1 MYKIGIDV
9 GGTFTDFVVAEDGA
23 HPRIFKTHTTPA
35 DPSIGV
41 MNGLRE
47 AASACGLSLDQF
59 LSGTDLVI
67 HGSTVATNTL
77 VERKGATVGL
87 VTTDG
92 FRDLLEMREGLKE
105 DRYNLRMKMVEPL
118 AARYLRVGVPERV
131 RASGRVE
138 RPLDEDALV
147 ESLDYLV
154 AEGAEALAVC
164 YLFSYLNP
172 AHEQRTAEIIRDRYP
187 DLYASLSHQVIP
199 QIKEFDRLSTTVVN
213 SYVGPVFSRYLS
225 NLAQRFEAYPR
236 LSDVLIMQSNGGVA
250 PIADSARMAVRAIL
264 SGPAGGVSAAA
275 HIGQQ
280 LHEPRIIAF
289 DMGGTSTDIS
299 LIENGVPHIANE
311 KFEAGWKIAAPMID
325 IHTLGAGGGSIA
337 RVDDGGILHV
347 GPDSAGA
354 DPGPACYGR
363 GGDRPTVTD
372 ASLVLGYLD
381 PANFLGGRAGLDPA
395 AAQRALDAHVATP
408 LHLSGVESAFGVYK
422 VVCTTMAEG
431 IRLMSVSRG
440 VDPRAFTIMGFGG
453 ASGLHASEVARQ
465 LQIEKVYIPSSAP
478 VLSAYGMLNTD
489 IRYDYFRSHPVSLD
503 RIDFTELRAIL
514 AELASEGRDKLL
526 SQGVPASAIEIQ
538 YSADMRYLDQIY
550 EVTVPVPALDQSD
563 AEFFRQLTSNF
574 HSRYEELY
582 SYAQQDQEVRLIT
595 LRITAVGKL
604 PRISQLDR
612 TGDGSAEDG
621 SAAEPTGSR
630 RVYLGQW
637 HDAPTYAAGSLPP
650 GAEIDGPAVL
660 ESEFTTVLV
669 WPGDHATVDSMGGI
683 ALTVS
688 PDAAQPPPV
697 IPAQAGIQTP
707 VSSQAPA
714 SAPVSLEPGDTAGLS
729 GDRPAD
735 TSPIPSPVIPAQAGI
750 QTPVSAGANGQE
762 SGANDPITLAVV
774 EHRLESIA
782 QEMTEAMLRT
792 AMSQILNSS
801 RDFSTAILDGDCQL
815 VAQGEGIPVHISA
828 LPVAGA
834 AVRDYFGDDIHEGDL
849 FILND
854 PYFGGSHLPD
864 ITIIR
869 PIFHEGRLLFYGVN
883 RAHHSDVGG
892 GTHGGYNP
900 GANEI
905 FQEGIRI
912 PPLKLYDRGVPRD
925 DLFRM
930 LSANVRQPENFLG
943 DLNAQ
948 IGSVLLAE
956 ERVRDL
962 LAEYGPDRLV
972 SVVSEILAAT
982 ERQVRQFISGWPDGV
997 YHGESFVD
1005 DDGFDSKLV
1014 PIRARVTIDG
1024 DSLTIDLSDS
1034 SPQVEGF
1041 INSAYA
1047 NTRSLAH
1054 AAIMYL
1060 APMDVAR
1067 NEGSMRPVRIVAPRG
1082 LVVNANPPAAVCM
1095 STNHCAEE
1103 VVEAVFKALAP
1114 AIPAAVTAGFSR
1126 RLRYAITGHD
1136 PRTGRQFIWHFFLAR
1151 GGGGAS
1157 EGIDGWSNVGEVN
1170 VAGGIRSPSIEVT
1183 EERFPFFIQRH
1194 ELRPDSGGVGAWRGG
1209 LGAVCDL
1216 VYEGE
1221 GPALLNTAGD
1231 GIVVPPFGLFG
1242 ADDGLPHHYKIVSN
1256 GSERVLGSKEV
1267 GVLVKP
1273 GDHIICLSS
1282 GGGGYGNP
1290 TDRPHDAATW
1300 DLKNGYVTR

>member
-9 GGTFTDFVVAEDGA
+9 GGTFTDFVVAGEAGQ
-23 HPRIFKTHTTPA
+23 PRFFKTQTTPN
-35 DPSIGV
+35 DPSLGV
-41 MNGLRE
+41 LTGLRE
-47 AASACGLSLDQF
+47 AADAYGQSLEEF
-59 LSGTDLVI
+59 LGKTELVI

-105 DRYNLRMKMVEPL
+105 DRYNLRMTPVEPL
-118 AARYLRVGVPERV
+118 AARYLRVGVPERI
-131 RASGRVE
+131 RANGVVQL
-138 RPLDEDALV
+138 PLDTAAL
-147 ESLDYLV
+147 EAQLEYLV
-154 AEGAEALAVC
+154 QEGAEALAVC
-164 YLFSYLNP
+164 FLFSYLNP
-172 AHEQRTAEIIRDRYP
+172 EHERQAGEIIRRRFP
-187 DLYASLSHQVIP
+187 DLYVSLSHELIP
-199 QIKEFDRLSTTVVN
+199 QIKEFDRLSTTVIN
-213 SYVGPVFSRYLS
+213 SYVGPVFSRYLAR
-225 NLAQRFEAYPR
+225 LGERFAAYPQ
-236 LSDVLIMQSNGGVA
+236 LNDVLIMQSNGGVA
-250 PIADSARMAVRAIL
+250 PIEDSSRMAVRAIL

-275 HIGQQ
+275 YLGQ
-280 LHEPRIIAF
+280 LLEEPKIIAF

-337 RVDDGGILHV
+337 RVDAGGILHV

-354 DPGPACYGR
+354 DPGPACYAR
-363 GGDRPTVTD
+363 GGVDPTVTD
-372 ASLVLGYLD
+372 ASLALGYLD
-381 PANFLGGRAGLDPA
+381 ANNFLGGRASLDTEA
-395 AAQRALDAHVATP
+395 AMRAIAGNVGSP
-408 LHLSGVESAFGVYK
+408 LSLSNAEAAFGVYK
-422 VVCTTMAEG
+422 VVCTTIAEG
-431 IRLMSVSRG
+431 IRLMSVQRG
-440 VDPRAFTIMGFGG
+440 VDPRDFTMMGFGG
-453 ASGLHASEVARQ
+453 ASGLHAAEVARQ
-465 LQIEKVYIPSSAP
+465 LQVGKVYIPASAP

-489 IRYDYFRSHPVSLD
+489 IKYDYFRSYPVSLD
-503 RIDFTELRAIL
+503 RLDLNELRAIL
-514 AELASEGRDKLL
+514 DELGTQGQEKLL
-526 SQGVPASAIEIQ
+526 EQGVAPDAVEIQ

-550 EVTVPVPALDQSD
+550 EVTVVLPDPTLPD
-563 AEFFRQLTSNF
+563 AEFVGLLTANF
-574 HSRYEELY
+574 HQRYQELFSY
-582 SYAQQDQEVRLIT
+582 SQQDQEVRLVT
-595 LRITAVGKL
+595 LRVAAIGKL
-604 PRISQLDR
+604 PRIAQVDQPGDR
-612 TGDGSAEDG
+612 N
-621 SAAEPTGSR
+621 AAAPVGSR
-630 RVYLGQW
+630 RVYMGEWL
-637 HDAPTYAAGSLPP
+637 DAPTYTADQLPA
-650 GAEIDGPAVL
+650 GAEIPGPAIL
-660 ESEFTTVLV
+660 ESEFTTIIVS
-669 WPGDHATVDSMGGI
+669 PGDRATVDTMGGVE
-683 ALTVS
+683 LTVNL
-688 PDAAQPPPV
+688 
-697 IPAQAGIQTP
+697 G
-707 VSSQAPA
+707 
-714 SAPVSLEPGDTAGLS
+714 
-729 GDRPAD
+729 AD
-735 TSPIPSPVIPAQAGI
+735 G
-750 QTPVSAGANGQE
+750 
-762 SGANDPITLAVV
+762 SGADGAADSADADPITLAVV

-834 AVRDYFGDDIHEGDL
+834 AVRDYFGDDIHDGDL

-869 PIFHEGRLLFYGVN
+869 PVFHQGRLLFYGVN

-905 FQEGIRI
+905 FQEGLRI
-912 PPLKLYDRGVPRD
+912 PPLRIYDRGAPRN
-925 DLFRM
+925 DLLQM
-930 LSANVRQPENFLG
+930 MSANVRQPENFLG

-948 IGSVLLAE
+948 IGSVMLAARRIE
-956 ERVRDL
+956 DL
-962 LAEYGPDRLV
+962 LGEYGADRLMA
-972 SVVSEILAAT
+972 VVAEILNAT
-982 ERQVRQFISGWPDGV
+982 ERQVRQFVSGWPDGV

-1014 PIRARVTIDG
+1014 PIRATVTIAG
-1024 DSLTIDLSDS
+1024 DSMTIDLSES

-1067 NEGSMRPVRIVAPRG
+1067 NEGSMRPVQIVAPRG
-1082 LVVNANPPAAVCM
+1082 LVVNANPPAPVCM

-1114 AIPAAVTAGFSR
+1114 AIPTAVSAGFSR
-1126 RLRYAITGHD
+1126 RLRYAITGKD

-1157 EGIDGWSNVGEVN
+1157 EGFDGWSNVGEIN

-1183 EERFPFFIQRH
+1183 EERFPLFVQRH
-1194 ELRPDSGGVGAWRGG
+1194 ELRPDSGGVGQWRGG

-1216 VYEGE
+1216 IYEGE

-1242 ADDGLPHHYKIVSN
+1242 AADGLPHHYKIMSN
-1256 GSERVLGSKEV
+1256 GTDRVLGSKEV
-1267 GVLVKP
+1267 GVVVNP

-1282 GGGGYGNP
+1282 GGGGYGQP
-1290 TDRPHDAATW
+1290 EARDGDAAGW
-1300 DLKNGYVTR
+1300 DLKNGYVTE

>member
-9 GGTFTDFVVAEDGA
+9 GGTFTDFVVAGEGGQ
-23 HPRIFKTHTTPA
+23 PRFFKTQTTPD

-41 MNGLRE
+41 MAGLQE
-47 AASACGLSLDQF
+47 AAAAYGLSLDQ
-59 LSGTDLVI
+59 LLGDTDLVI

-77 VERKGATVGL
+77 VERKGAKVGL
-87 VTTDG
+87 ITTDG

-105 DRYNLRMKMVEPL
+105 DRYNLRMQPVEPL
-118 AARYLRVGVPERV
+118 AARYLRVGIPERI
-131 RASGRVE
+131 RANGRVE
-138 RPLDEDALV
+138 RPLDEAALA
-147 ESLDYLV
+147 ESLDHLV
-154 AEGAEALAVC
+154 SEGAEALAVC
-164 YLFSYLNP
+164 FLFSYLNP
-172 AHEQRTAEIIRDRYP
+172 SHEQEAWETIRHCFP
-187 DLYASLSHQVIP
+187 DIYTSLSHEVIP
-199 QIKEFDRLSTTVVN
+199 QIKEFDRLSTTVIN

-225 NLAQRFEAYPR
+225 HLGQRFEAYPQ
-236 LSDVLIMQSNGGVA
+236 LKDVLIMQSNGGVA
-250 PIADSARMAVRAIL
+250 PIYESARMAVRAIL

-275 HIGQQ
+275 YIGQ
-280 LHEPRIIAF
+280 LLGEPKVIAF

-299 LIENGVPHIANE
+299 LIENGVPHITNE

-325 IHTLGAGGGSIA
+325 IHTMGAGGGSIA
-337 RVDDGGILHV
+337 RVDEGGILHV

-354 DPGPACYGR
+354 EPGPACYGR
-363 GGDRPTVTD
+363 GGVRPTVTD

-381 PANFLGGRAGLDPA
+381 ASNFLGGRASLDPA
-395 AAQRALDAHVATP
+395 AAEQSLAEYVAAP
-408 LHLSGVESAFGVYK
+408 LNLSKVESAYGVFK
-422 VVCTTMAEG
+422 VVCTTIAEG
-431 IRLMSVSRG
+431 IRLMSVQRG
-440 VDPRAFTIMGFGG
+440 VDPREFAMMGFGG

-465 LQIEKVYIPSSAP
+465 LQVGKVYIPASAP

-489 IRYDYFRSHPVSLD
+489 IKYDFFRSYPMSLD
-503 RIDFTELRAIL
+503 RVELNELRAIL
-514 AELASEGRDKLL
+514 DELGYQGRDKLAD
-526 SQGVPASAIEIQ
+526 QGVSDEAVEIQ

-550 EVTVPVPALDQSD
+550 EVTVPLPDPALPDS
-563 AEFFRQLTSNF
+563 EFIARLTSNF
-574 HSRYEELY
+574 HRRYEELY
-582 SYAQQDQEVRLIT
+582 SYNQQSQEVRLVT
-595 LRITAVGKL
+595 LRVTVAGKL
-604 PRISQLDR
+604 PRMAHPS
-612 TGDGSAEDG
+612 TGSGQDGDK
-621 SAAEPTGSR
+621 SAASPVGSR
-630 RVYLGQW
+630 RVYLGEW
-637 HDAPTYAAGSLPP
+637 MEASTYAADSLPA
-650 GAEIDGPAVL
+650 GAEIAGPAIL
-660 ESEFTTVLV
+660 ESDFTTILV
-669 WPGDHATVDSMGGI
+669 WPGDHATVDAMGGVQLRVNLED
-683 ALTVS
+683 APTLTL
-688 PDAAQPPPV
+688 PRREREL
-697 IPAQAGIQTP
+697 
-707 VSSQAPA
+707 
-714 SAPVSLEPGDTAGLS
+714 LED
-729 GDRPAD
+729 
-735 TSPIPSPVIPAQAGI
+735 
-750 QTPVSAGANGQE
+750 
-762 SGANDPITLAVV
+762 DPITLAVV

-834 AVRDYFGDDIHEGDL
+834 AVRDYFGQDIHDGDL

-869 PIFHEGRLLFYGVN
+869 PVFHQGRLLFYGVN

-905 FQEGIRI
+905 FQEGLRI
-912 PPLKLYDRGVPRD
+912 PPLKLYDKGVPRN
-925 DLFRM
+925 DLLQM
-930 LSANVRQPENFLG
+930 LSANVRQSENFLG

-948 IGSVLLAE
+948 IGSVMLAA
-956 ERVRDL
+956 RRIQDL
-962 LAEYGPDRLV
+962 LAEYGPDRLMA
-972 SVVSEILAAT
+972 VVAEILAAT

-997 YHGESFVD
+997 YYGESLVD

-1014 PIRARVTIDG
+1014 PIRAKVTIAD
-1024 DSLTIDLSDS
+1024 DSMTIDLSES

-1067 NEGSMRPVRIVAPRG
+1067 NEGSMRPVQIVAPRG
-1082 LVVNANPPAAVCM
+1082 LVVNANPPAPVCM

-1114 AIPAAVTAGFSR
+1114 AIPGAVSAGFSR
-1126 RLRYAITGHD
+1126 RLRYAITGQD
-1136 PRTGRQFIWHFFLAR
+1136 PRTGRRFIWHFFLAR

-1157 EGIDGWSNVGEVN
+1157 QGVDGWSNVGEVN

-1183 EERFPFFIQRH
+1183 EERFPFFIERH

-1231 GIVVPPFGLFG
+1231 GVVVPPFGLFG
-1242 ADDGLPHHYKIVSN
+1242 ATDGLPHHYKIVSY

-1267 GVLVKP
+1267 GVVVNP

-1282 GGGGYGNP
+1282 GGGGYGQP
-1290 TDRPHDAATW
+1290 EDRDKDASKR
-1300 DLKNGYVTR
+1300 DLKNGYVTK

>member
-9 GGTFTDFVVAEDGA
+9 GGTFTDFVVAGETGQ
-23 HPRIFKTHTTPA
+23 PRFFKTASTPD

-41 MNGLRE
+41 MAGLQD
-47 AASACGLSLDQF
+47 AADAYGLSLDKF
-59 LSGTDLVI
+59 LGDTDLVI

-77 VERKGATVGL
+77 VERKGAQVGL
-87 VTTDG
+87 ITTDG

-105 DRYNLRMKMVEPL
+105 DRYNLRMTMVEPL
-118 AARYLRVGVPERV
+118 AARYLRVGVPERI
-131 RASGRVE
+131 RASGKVE
-138 RPLDEDALV
+138 RPLEEAALI

-154 AEGAEALAVC
+154 SEGAEALAVC
-164 YLFSYLNP
+164 FLFSYLNP
-172 AHEQRTAEIIRDRYP
+172 SHERRASEIIRQRYP
-187 DLYASLSHQVIP
+187 DLYASLSHEVIP
-199 QIKEFDRLSTTVVN
+199 QIKEFDRLSTTVIN
-213 SYVGPVFSRYLS
+213 SYVGPVFSRYLA

-236 LSDVLIMQSNGGVA
+236 LNDVLIMQSNGGVA
-250 PIADSARMAVRAIL
+250 PIADSSRMAVRAIL

-275 HIGQQ
+275 YIGQM
-280 LHEPRIIAF
+280 LGESKLIAF

-299 LIENGVPHIANE
+299 LIENGVPHVSNE

-337 RVDDGGILHV
+337 RVDEGGILHV
-347 GPDSAGA
+347 GPESAGA
-354 DPGPACYGR
+354 EPGPACYGR
-363 GGDRPTVTD
+363 GGVNPTVTD
-372 ASLVLGYLD
+372 ASLALGYLD
-381 PANFLGGRAGLDPA
+381 ASNFLGGRASLDTA
-395 AAQRALDAHVATP
+395 AAEQSLADHVATP
-408 LHLSGVESAFGVYK
+408 LNLSNVESAFGVFK
-422 VVCTTMAEG
+422 VVCTSIAEG
-431 IRLMSVSRG
+431 IRLMSVQRG
-440 VDPRAFTIMGFGG
+440 VDPREFTIMGFGG

-465 LQIEKVYIPSSAP
+465 LEVSRVYIPASAP

-489 IRYDYFRSHPVSLD
+489 IKYDFFRSYPVSLD
-503 RIDFTELRAIL
+503 RADLNELRSIL
-514 AELASEGRDKLL
+514 DALAGQGRDKLL
-526 SQGVPASAIEIQ
+526 DQGLPAEAVEIQ

-550 EVTVPVPALDQSD
+550 EVTVLLPDPTLPDS
-563 AEFFRQLTSNF
+563 EFIARLTDNF
-574 HSRYEELY
+574 HSRYQELY
-582 SYAQQDQEVRLIT
+582 SYNQQDQEVRLVT
-595 LRITAVGKL
+595 LRVAAVGKL
-604 PRISQLDR
+604 PRISQLEQTPADV
-612 TGDGSAEDG
+612 TAY
-621 SAAEPTGSR
+621 PNGSR
-630 RVYLGQW
+630 RVYLGEW
-637 HDAPTYAAGSLPP
+637 RDAPTYAADTMPA
-650 GAEIDGPAVL
+650 GAEINGPAIL
-660 ESEFTTVLV
+660 ESEFTTILV
-669 WPGDHATVDSMGGI
+669 WPGDRATVDAMGGI
-683 ALTVS
+683 EVLVNLE
-688 PDAAQPPPV
+688 AA
-697 IPAQAGIQTP
+697 
-707 VSSQAPA
+707 
-714 SAPVSLEPGDTAGLS
+714 
-729 GDRPAD
+729 AD
-735 TSPIPSPVIPAQAGI
+735 TPDTSSE
-750 QTPVSAGANGQE
+750 SAGADTQ
-762 SGANDPITLAVV
+762 NDPITLAVV

-801 RDFSTAILDGDCQL
+801 RDFSTAILDNECQL

-834 AVRDYFGDDIHEGDL
+834 AVRDYFGDDIHDGDL
-849 FILND
+849 FVLND

-869 PIFHEGRLLFYGVN
+869 PVFHDGRLLFYGVN
-883 RAHHSDVGG
+883 RSHHSDVGG

-900 GANEI
+900 KANEI
-905 FQEGIRI
+905 FQEGLRI
-912 PPLKLYDRGVPRD
+912 PPVKLYDKGVARY
-925 DLFRM
+925 DLLHM
-930 LSANVRQPENFLG
+930 MSANVRQSENFLG

-948 IGSVLLAE
+948 IGSVMLAA
-956 ERVRDL
+956 RRIGDL
-962 LAEYGPDRLV
+962 LAEYGPDRLMA
-972 SVVSEILAAT
+972 VVAEILSAT
-982 ERQVRQFISGWPDGV
+982 ERQVRRFISGWPDGV
-997 YHGESFVD
+997 YCGESFVD
-1005 DDGFDSKLV
+1005 DDGFESKLV
-1014 PIRARVTIDG
+1014 PIRAKVTIAG
-1024 DSLTIDLSDS
+1024 DSMTIDLSDS

-1067 NEGSMRPVRIVAPRG
+1067 NEGSMRPVQIIAPRG
-1082 LVVNANPPAAVCM
+1082 LVVNANPPAPVCM

-1114 AIPAAVTAGFSR
+1114 AIPAAVSAGFSR

-1157 EGIDGWSNVGEVN
+1157 EGFDGWSNVGEIN

-1194 ELRPDSGGVGAWRGG
+1194 ELRPDSGGVGEWRGG

-1242 ADDGLPHHYKIVSN
+1242 ATDGLPHHYKIVNN
-1256 GSERVLGSKEV
+1256 GTERILGSKEV
-1267 GVLVKP
+1267 GVVVNP

-1282 GGGGYGNP
+1282 GGGGYGSAA
-1290 TDRPHDAATW
+1290 DRDDEATAW
-1300 DLKNGYVTR
+1300 DLRNGYVTR

>member
-9 GGTFTDFVVAEDGA
+9 GGTFTDFVVAGEGKQ
-23 HPRIFKTHTTPA
+23 PRFFKTQSTTE

-41 MNGLRE
+41 MTGLQE
-47 AASACGLSLDQF
+47 AAAAYGLSLDQ
-59 LSGTDLVI
+59 LLGDTDLVI

-77 VERKGATVGL
+77 VERKGARVGL
-87 VTTDG
+87 ITTDG

-105 DRYNLRMKMVEPL
+105 DRYNLRMTPVEPL

-131 RASGRVE
+131 RANGLVE
-138 RPLDEDALV
+138 LPLDQDALV
-147 ESLDYLV
+147 RNLEFLV
-154 AEGAEALAVC
+154 QEGADALAVC
-164 YLFSYLNP
+164 FLFSYLNP
-172 AHEQRTAEIIRDRYP
+172 SHEQQAWETIHRRYP
-187 DLYASLSHQVIP
+187 DLYTSLSHEVIP
-199 QIKEFDRLSTTVVN
+199 QIKEFDRLSTTVIN
-213 SYVGPVFSRYLS
+213 SYVGPVFSRYLLHLK
-225 NLAQRFEAYPR
+225 NRFELYPQ
-236 LSDVLIMQSNGGVA
+236 LQDVLIMQSNGGVA
-250 PIADSARMAVRAIL
+250 PIDDSSRMAVRAIL

-275 HIGQQ
+275 HIGQ
-280 LHEPRIIAF
+280 LLEESKVIAF

-299 LIENGVPHIANE
+299 LIENGTPHITNE

-354 DPGPACYGR
+354 EPGPACYGR
-363 GGDRPTVTD
+363 GGVNPTVTD

-381 PANFLGGRAGLDPA
+381 AANFLGGRASLDSRA
-395 AAQRALDAHVATP
+395 AERSLAEHVATP
-408 LHLSGVESAFGVYK
+408 LNLTNVEAAYGVFK
-422 VVCTTMAEG
+422 VVCTTIAQG
-431 IRLMSVSRG
+431 VRLMSVQRG
-440 VDPRAFTIMGFGG
+440 VDPRAFTLLGFGG
-453 ASGLHASEVARQ
+453 ASGLHAAEVARQ
-465 LQIEKVYIPSSAP
+465 LQVTKVYIPASAP

-489 IRYDYFRSHPVSLD
+489 IKYDFSRSYPVSLD
-503 RIDFTELRAIL
+503 RLNPGELRSIL
-514 AELASEGRDKLL
+514 DELETQGRDKLRG
-526 SQGVPASAIEIQ
+526 QGVAPEAVEFY
-538 YSADMRYLDQIY
+538 YSADMRYLDQVY
-550 EVTVPVPALDQSD
+550 EVSVPLPDPTLPDSVFLS
-563 AEFFRQLTSNF
+563 RWTSNF
-574 HSRYEELY
+574 HQRYQELY
-582 SYAQQDQEVRLIT
+582 SYSQQDQEVRLVT
-595 LRITAVGKL
+595 LRVTAVGKL
-604 PRISQLDR
+604 PRMAQLDR
-612 TGDGSAEDG
+612 TEAESTASA
-621 SAAEPTGSR
+621 SGSR
-630 RVYLGQW
+630 WIFLGEW
-637 HDAPTYAAGSLPP
+637 LRAPTYATDSLPT
-650 GAEIDGPAVL
+650 GTEIAGPAIL
-660 ESEFTTVLV
+660 ESDFTTILV
-669 WPGDHATVDSMGGI
+669 CPGDYATVDAMGGI
-683 ALTVS
+683 ELRVNQETPAGVPNAT
-688 PDAAQPPPV
+688 PDSVGMEGP
-697 IPAQAGIQTP
+697 
-707 VSSQAPA
+707 
-714 SAPVSLEPGDTAGLS
+714 DGL
-729 GDRPAD
+729 G
-735 TSPIPSPVIPAQAGI
+735 
-750 QTPVSAGANGQE
+750 E
-762 SGANDPITLAVV
+762 YDPITMAVV

-834 AVRDYFGDDIHEGDL
+834 AVRDYFGEDVSEGDL

-869 PIFHEGRLLFYGVN
+869 PIFHQGRLLFYGVN

-905 FQEGIRI
+905 FQEGLRI
-912 PPLKLYDRGVPRD
+912 PPLKLYDQGVPRH
-925 DLFRM
+925 DLLQM
-930 LSANVRQPENFLG
+930 LSANVRQSENFLG

-948 IGSVLLAE
+948 IGSVMLAAQRIEALLA
-956 ERVRDL
+956 D
-962 LAEYGPDRLV
+962 YGADRLMA
-972 SVVSEILAAT
+972 VVAGILDAT
-982 ERQVRQFISGWPDGV
+982 ESQVRQFISEWPDGV
-997 YHGESFVD
+997 YYGESLVD

-1014 PIRARVTIDG
+1014 PIRAKVTIAD
-1024 DSLTIDLSDS
+1024 DSMTIDLSES

-1067 NEGSMRPVRIVAPRG
+1067 NEGSMRPVQIIAPRG
-1082 LVVNANPPAAVCM
+1082 LVVNANPPAPVCM

-1114 AIPAAVTAGFSR
+1114 AIPSSVSAGFSR
-1126 RLRYAITGHD
+1126 RLRYAITGID
-1136 PRTGRQFIWHFFLAR
+1136 PRSGRRFIWHFFLAR

-1157 EGIDGWSNVGEVN
+1157 DGYDGWSNVGEVN

-1183 EERFPFFIQRH
+1183 EERFPFFIKRH
-1194 ELRPDSGGVGAWRGG
+1194 EFRPDSGGVGAWRGG

-1216 VYEGE
+1216 IYEGE

-1231 GIVVPPFGLFG
+1231 GVVVPPFGLFG
-1242 ADDGLPHHYKIVSN
+1242 ATDGLPHHYTIVSN
-1256 GSERVLGSKEV
+1256 GAERVLGSKEV
-1267 GVLVKP
+1267 GVVVNP

-1282 GGGGYGNP
+1282 GGGGYGRLE
-1290 TDRPHDAATW
+1290 DRDKEALTW
-1300 DLKNGYVTR
+1300 DLKNGYVTE

>member
-9 GGTFTDFVVAEDGA
+9 GGTFTDFVVAAEAGQ
-23 HPRIFKTHTTPA
+23 PRFFKTQTTPD
-35 DPSIGV
+35 DPSRGV
-41 MNGLRE
+41 MAGLQE
-47 AASACGLSLDQF
+47 AASAYGLSLDEF
-59 LSGTDLVI
+59 LIETDLVI

-105 DRYNLRMKMVEPL
+105 DRYNLRMTPVEPL
-118 AARYLRVGVPERV
+118 AARYLRVEVPERV
-131 RASGRVE
+131 RANGAVHQ
-138 RPLDEDALV
+138 PLDTAAL
-147 ESLDYLV
+147 EEQLDYLQR
-154 AEGAEALAVC
+154 EGAESLAVC
-164 YLFSYLNP
+164 FLFSYLNP
-172 AHEQRTAEIIRDRYP
+172 DHEQQAGEIIRGRFPGVYT
-187 DLYASLSHQVIP
+187 SLSHEVIP
-199 QIKEFDRLSTTVVN
+199 QIKEFDRLSTTVIN

-225 NLAQRFEAYPR
+225 HLGERFEAYPQ
-236 LSDVLIMQSNGGVA
+236 LNDVLIMQSNGGVA
-250 PIADSARMAVRAIL
+250 PIDDSSRMAVRAIL

-275 HIGQQ
+275 YLGQ
-280 LHEPRIIAF
+280 LLDEPRIIAF

-299 LIENGVPHIANE
+299 LIENGIPHIANE

-354 DPGPACYGR
+354 DPGPACYGKG
-363 GGDRPTVTD
+363 GGDPTVTD
-372 ASLVLGYLD
+372 ASLALGYLD
-381 PANFLGGRAGLDPA
+381 AGNFLGGRANLDSA
-395 AAQRALDAHVATP
+395 AAARSLAENVGSPLGLADAEA
-408 LHLSGVESAFGVYK
+408 AFGVYK

-431 IRLMSVSRG
+431 IRLMSVQRG
-440 VDPRAFTIMGFGG
+440 VDPRDFTMMGFGG

-465 LQIEKVYIPSSAP
+465 LQVSKVYIPASAP

-489 IRYDYFRSHPVSLD
+489 IKYDFFRSYPVSLD
-503 RIDFTELRAIL
+503 RLNLDELRAIL
-514 AELASEGRDKLL
+514 SELETQGRAKLL
-526 SQGVPASAIEIQ
+526 AQGVAADAVEMQ

-550 EVTVPVPALDQSD
+550 EVTVPLPDPNLPD
-563 AEFFRQLTSNF
+563 ADFVAELTSNF
-574 HSRYEELY
+574 HRRYEELY
-582 SYAQQDQEVRLIT
+582 SYSQQSQEVRLVT
-595 LRITAVGKL
+595 LRSAAVGKL
-604 PRISQLDR
+604 PRIAQIV
-612 TGDGSAEDG
+612 GAKAGGQAKPVG
-621 SAAEPTGSR
+621 NR
-630 RVYLGQW
+630 RIYLHGW
-637 HDAPTYAAGSLPP
+637 REAPTYAADGLPA
-650 GAEIDGPAVL
+650 GAEIAGPAII
-660 ESEFTTVLV
+660 ESEFTTILV
-669 WPGDHATVDSMGGI
+669 WPGDHATVDAMGGVDLAI
-683 ALTVS
+683 DLST
-688 PDAAQPPPV
+688 AAV
-697 IPAQAGIQTP
+697 NADGN
-707 VSSQAPA
+707 
-714 SAPVSLEPGDTAGLS
+714 
-729 GDRPAD
+729 AD
-735 TSPIPSPVIPAQAGI
+735 TTEA
-750 QTPVSAGANGQE
+750 
-762 SGANDPITLAVV
+762 DPITLAVV

-834 AVRDYFGDDIHEGDL
+834 AVRDYFGDDIHDGDL

-869 PIFHEGRLLFYGVN
+869 PVFHEGRLLFYGVN

-905 FQEGIRI
+905 FQEGLRI
-912 PPLKLYDRGVPRD
+912 PPLRLYDKGIPRN
-925 DLFRM
+925 DLLQM
-930 LSANVRQPENFLG
+930 MSANVRQSENFLG

-948 IGSVLLAE
+948 IGSVMLAAQRIQSLLA
-956 ERVRDL
+956 D
-962 LAEYGPDRLV
+962 YGSDRLMA
-972 SVVSEILAAT
+972 VVAEILNAT
-982 ERQVRQFISGWPDGV
+982 ERQVRQFIAGWPDGV
-997 YHGESFVD
+997 YHGESLVD

-1014 PIRARVTIDG
+1014 PIRAKVTIAG
-1024 DSLTIDLSDS
+1024 DAMTIDLSES

-1067 NEGSMRPVRIVAPRG
+1067 NEGSMRPVQIIAPRG
-1082 LVVNANPPAAVCM
+1082 LVVNANPPAPVCM

-1103 VVEAVFKALAP
+1103 VVEAVFKALAA
-1114 AIPAAVTAGFSR
+1114 AIPGAVSAGFSR
-1126 RLRYAITGHD
+1126 RLRYAITGKD

-1157 EGIDGWSNVGEVN
+1157 EGFDGWSNVGEVN

-1183 EERFPFFIQRH
+1183 EERFPLFVERH
-1194 ELRPDSGGVGAWRGG
+1194 ELRPDSGGAGQWRGG

-1216 VYEGE
+1216 IYEGE

-1231 GIVVPPFGLFG
+1231 GVVVPPFGLFG
-1242 ADDGLPHHYKIVSN
+1242 AAAGRPHHYKIASN
-1256 GSERVLGSKEV
+1256 GTERVLGSKEV
-1267 GVLVKP
+1267 GVVVNP
-1273 GDHIICLSS
+1273 GDHIVCRSS
-1282 GGGGYGNP
+1282 GGGGYGAQEER
-1290 TDRPHDAATW
+1290 DGDAAAW
-1300 DLKNGYVTR
+1300 DLKNGYVTG

>member
-9 GGTFTDFVVAEDGA
+9 GGTFTDFVVADEWGR
-23 HPRIFKTHTTPA
+23 PRFFKTQTTPD
-35 DPSIGV
+35 DPSNGV
-41 MNGLRE
+41 MTGLQE
-47 AASACGLSLDQF
+47 AAAAHGLSLDQ
-59 LSGTDLVI
+59 LLGDTDLVI

-77 VERKGATVGL
+77 VERKGARVGL
-87 VTTDG
+87 ITTDG

-105 DRYNLRMKMVEPL
+105 DRYNLRMTPAEPL
-118 AARYLRVGVPERV
+118 SARYLRVGVPERV
-131 RASGRVE
+131 RANGVVE
-138 RPLDEDALV
+138 RPLDEAALV
-147 ESLDYLV
+147 ENLEYLV
-154 AEGAEALAVC
+154 QEGAEALAVC
-164 YLFSYLNP
+164 FLFSYLNP
-172 AHEQRTAEIIRDRYP
+172 THEQQAAEIIRRRFP
-187 DLYASLSHQVIP
+187 DTYTSLSHEVIP
-199 QIKEFDRLSTTVVN
+199 QIKEFDRLSTTVIN

-225 NLAQRFEAYPR
+225 RLNERFEAYSQ

-250 PIADSARMAVRAIL
+250 PIEDSSRMAVRAIL

-275 HIGQQ
+275 YIGQ
-280 LHEPRIIAF
+280 LLEEPKVIAF

-299 LIENGVPHIANE
+299 LIENGVPHITNE

-325 IHTLGAGGGSIA
+325 IHTMGAGGGSIA
-337 RVDDGGILHV
+337 RVDEGGILHV

-354 DPGPACYGR
+354 EPGPACYGK
-363 GGDRPTVTD
+363 GGVDPTVTD

-381 PANFLGGRAGLDPA
+381 ASNFLGGKASLDPA
-395 AAQRALDAHVATP
+395 AAEQSLAENVATP
-408 LHLSGVESAFGVYK
+408 LNLSNVESAYGVYK
-422 VVCTTMAEG
+422 VVCTTIAEG
-431 IRLMSVSRG
+431 IRLMSVQRG
-440 VDPRAFTIMGFGG
+440 VDPREFTIMGFGG
-453 ASGLHASEVARQ
+453 ASGLHAAEVARQ
-465 LQIEKVYIPSSAP
+465 LQVAKVYIPASAP

-489 IRYDYFRSHPVSLD
+489 IKYDFFRSYPVSLD
-503 RIDFTELRAIL
+503 RLDLNELRSIPD
-514 AELASEGRDKLL
+514 ELAAQGRDKL
-526 SQGVPASAIEIQ
+526 SAQGVADEAVEIL

-550 EVTVPVPALDQSD
+550 EVTVPLPDPTLPDSEFI
-563 AEFFRQLTSNF
+563 AELTANF
-574 HSRYEELY
+574 HRRYEELY
-582 SYAQQDQEVRLIT
+582 SYNQQDQEVRLVT
-595 LRITAVGKL
+595 LRVAAVGKL
-604 PRISQLDR
+604 PRIAQLDR
-612 TGDGSAEDG
+612 TGDGN
-621 SAAEPTGSR
+621 AASPVGSR
-630 RVYLGQW
+630 RVYLGEW
-637 HDAPTYAAGSLPP
+637 REAPTYTADSLPA
-650 GAEIDGPAVL
+650 GAEIVGPAIL
-660 ESEFTTVLV
+660 ESDFTTILV
-669 WPGDHATVDSMGGI
+669 WPGDYATVDSMGGI
-683 ALTVS
+683 ELRVNLETI
-688 PDAAQPPPV
+688 PAAQ
-697 IPAQAGIQTP
+697 
-707 VSSQAPA
+707 
-714 SAPVSLEPGDTAGLS
+714 D
-729 GDRPAD
+729 
-735 TSPIPSPVIPAQAGI
+735 
-750 QTPVSAGANGQE
+750 AGADSADVGVQD
-762 SGANDPITLAVV
+762 SPAHDDPITLAVV

-834 AVRDYFGDDIHEGDL
+834 AVRDYFGEDMSEGDL

-869 PIFHEGRLLFYGVN
+869 PIFYEGRLLFYGVN

-905 FQEGIRI
+905 YQEGIRI
-912 PPLKLYDRGVPRD
+912 PPLKLYDKGVPRT
-925 DLFRM
+925 DLLQM
-930 LSANVRQPENFLG
+930 LSANVRQSENFLG

-948 IGSVLLAE
+948 IGSVMLAAQRIESLLA
-956 ERVRDL
+956 D
-962 LAEYGPDRLV
+962 YGPDWLMA
-972 SVVSEILAAT
+972 VVAEILSAT

-997 YHGESFVD
+997 YYGESFVD
-1005 DDGFDSKLV
+1005 DDGFASKLV
-1014 PIRARVTIDG
+1014 PIRAKVTIAG
-1024 DSLTIDLSDS
+1024 DSMTIDLSES

-1067 NEGSMRPVRIVAPRG
+1067 NEGSMRPVQIIAPRG
-1082 LVVNANPPAAVCM
+1082 LVVNANPPAPVCM

-1114 AIPAAVTAGFSR
+1114 AIPSAVSAGFSR
-1126 RLRYAITGHD
+1126 RLRYAITGSD
-1136 PRTGRQFIWHFFLAR
+1136 PRTGRRFIWHFFLAR

-1157 EGIDGWSNVGEVN
+1157 DGFDGWSNIGEIN

-1183 EERFPFFIQRH
+1183 EERFPFFIERH
-1194 ELRPDSGGVGAWRGG
+1194 ELRPDSGGAGAWRGG

-1231 GIVVPPFGLFG
+1231 GVVVPPFGLFG

-1256 GSERVLGSKEV
+1256 GTERVLGSKEV
-1267 GVLVKP
+1267 GVVVNP
-1273 GDHIICLSS
+1273 GDHIVCLSS
-1282 GGGGYGNP
+1282 GGGGFGQPENR
-1290 TDRPHDAATW
+1290 DEDAMKW
-1300 DLKNGYVTR
+1300 DLKNGYVTG

>member
-9 GGTFTDFVVAEDGA
+9 GGTFTDFVVAEVGGQ
-23 HPRIFKTHTTPA
+23 PGRERRTRFFKTESTPN

-41 MNGLRE
+41 MNGLQE
-47 AASACGLSLDQF
+47 AASAYGLSLDR
-59 LSGTDLVI
+59 LLGDTDLVI

-87 VTTDG
+87 ITTDG

-105 DRYNLRMKMVEPL
+105 DRYNLRMTPVEPL
-118 AARYLRVGVPERV
+118 ASRYLRVGVPERV

-138 RPLDEDALV
+138 RPLDEAALV
-147 ESLDYLV
+147 ESLEYLV
-154 AEGAEALAVC
+154 REGAEALAVC
-164 YLFSYLNP
+164 FLFSYLNP
-172 AHEQRTAEIIRDRYP
+172 SHEQRAAEIIRSRFP
-187 DLYASLSHQVIP
+187 DLYSSLSHEIIP
-199 QIKEFDRLSTTVVN
+199 QIKEFDRLSTTVIN

-225 NLAQRFEAYPR
+225 QLAERFEAYPQ
-236 LSDVLIMQSNGGVA
+236 LKDVLIMQSNGGVA
-250 PIADSARMAVRAIL
+250 PIEDSKNMAVRAIL

-275 HIGQQ
+275 YIGQLLEDPQ
-280 LHEPRIIAF
+280 SGGPARGLSKIIAF

-347 GPDSAGA
+347 GPNSAGA
-354 DPGPACYGR
+354 DPGPACYGK
-363 GGDRPTVTD
+363 GGIRPTVTD

-381 PANFLGGRAGLDPA
+381 AGNFLGGRANLDPA
-395 AAQRALDAHVATP
+395 AAEKSLADDVATP
-408 LHLSGVESAFGVYK
+408 LDLSSAESAYGVYK
-422 VVCTTMAEG
+422 VVCTTIAEG
-431 IRLMSVSRG
+431 IRVMSVQRG
-440 VDPRAFTIMGFGG
+440 VDPREFTIMGFGG

-465 LQIEKVYIPSSAP
+465 LQVERVYIPASAP

-489 IRYDYFRSHPVSLD
+489 IKYDFFRSYPVSLD
-503 RIDFTELRAIL
+503 RMDLGELRSIL
-514 AELASEGRDKLL
+514 DELG
-526 SQGVPASAIEIQ
+526 SQGREKLTGQDVSEEAVEIQ

-550 EVTVPVPALDQSD
+550 EVTVPVPDPGQSD
-563 AEFFRQLTSNF
+563 SEFLAQLTSNF
-574 HSRYEELY
+574 HRRYQELY
-582 SYAQQDQEVRLIT
+582 SYNQQDQEVRLIT
-595 LRITAVGKL
+595 LRVAAVGKL
-604 PRISQLDR
+604 PRIAQLDR
-612 TGDGSAEDG
+612 TGEGN
-621 SAAEPTGSR
+621 AASPTGSR
-630 RVYLGQW
+630 RVYMGEW
-637 HDAPTYAAGSLPP
+637 HDASTYAADSLPA

-669 WPGDHATVDSMGGI
+669 WPGDHARVDAMGGI
-683 ALTVS
+683 EMSVN
-688 PDAAQPPPV
+688 Q
-697 IPAQAGIQTP
+697 QE
-707 VSSQAPA
+707 A
-714 SAPVSLEPGDTAGLS
+714 SNLSLPQE
-729 GDRPAD
+729 DREKVNGMA
-735 TSPIPSPVIPAQAGI
+735 
-750 QTPVSAGANGQE
+750 PVSAGVNGQG
-762 SGANDPITLAVV
+762 SHGYDDPITLAVV

-801 RDFSTAILDGDCQL
+801 RDFSTCILDGDCQL

-834 AVRDYFGDDIHEGDL
+834 AVRDYFGEEIHDGDL

-869 PIFHEGRLLFYGVN
+869 PVFHEGRLLFYGVN

-900 GANEI
+900 AANEI
-905 FQEGIRI
+905 YQEGIRI
-912 PPLKLYDRGVPRD
+912 PPLKLYDKGVPRN
-925 DLFRM
+925 DLLQM

-948 IGSVLLAE
+948 IGSVMLAAQRIE
-956 ERVRDL
+956 TLMGD
-962 LAEYGPDRLV
+962 YGPDRLMA
-972 SVVSEILAAT
+972 VVAEILAAT
-982 ERQVRQFISGWPDGV
+982 ERQVRQFVSEWPDGV
-997 YHGESFVD
+997 YFGESFVD

-1014 PIRARVTIDG
+1014 PIRARVTIAG
-1024 DSLTIDLSDS
+1024 DSMTIDLSES

-1067 NEGSMRPVRIVAPRG
+1067 NEGSMRPVQIIAPRG
-1082 LVVNANPPAAVCM
+1082 LVVNANPPAPVCM

-1103 VVEAVFKALAP
+1103 VVEAVFKALAD
-1114 AIPAAVTAGFSR
+1114 AIPAAVSAGFSR
-1126 RLRYAITGHD
+1126 RLRYAITGFD
-1136 PRTGRQFIWHFFLAR
+1136 PRSGRQFIWHFFLAR

-1157 EGIDGWSNVGEVN
+1157 QGFDGWSNVGEIN

-1183 EERFPFFIQRH
+1183 EERFPFFVERH
-1194 ELRPDSGGVGAWRGG
+1194 ELRPDSGGLGAWRGG

-1242 ADDGLPHHYKIVSN
+1242 AADGLPHHYTIVSN
-1256 GSERVLGSKEV
+1256 GTERVLGSKEV
-1267 GVLVKP
+1267 GVVVNP
-1273 GDHIICLSS
+1273 GDHIVCLSS
-1282 GGGGYGNP
+1282 GGGGYGQP
-1290 TDRPHDAATW
+1290 EDRDQDAAVW
-1300 DLKNGYVTR
+1300 DLKNGYVTT

>member
-9 GGTFTDFVVAEDGA
+9 GGTFTDFVVAGEGGQ
-23 HPRIFKTHTTPA
+23 PRFFKTQTTPD

-41 MNGLRE
+41 MTGLQE
-47 AASACGLSLDQF
+47 AAAAHGLSLDQ
-59 LSGTDLVI
+59 LLGDTGLVI

-77 VERKGATVGL
+77 VERKGARVGL
-87 VTTDG
+87 ITTDG

-105 DRYNLRMKMVEPL
+105 DRYNLRMTPAEPL
-118 AARYLRVGVPERV
+118 SARYLRVGVPERV
-131 RASGRVE
+131 RANGVVE
-138 RPLDEDALV
+138 WPLDEAALV
-147 ESLDYLV
+147 ENLEYLV
-154 AEGAEALAVC
+154 QEGAEALAVC
-164 YLFSYLNP
+164 FLFSYLNP
-172 AHEQRTAEIIRDRYP
+172 SHEQQAAEIIRRRFP
-187 DLYASLSHQVIP
+187 DTYTSLSYEVIP
-199 QIKEFDRLSTTVVN
+199 QIKEFDRLSTTVIN

-225 NLAQRFEAYPR
+225 RLNERFEAYSQ

-250 PIADSARMAVRAIL
+250 PIEDSSRMAVRAIL

-275 HIGQQ
+275 YIGQ
-280 LHEPRIIAF
+280 LLEEPKVIAF

-299 LIENGVPHIANE
+299 LIENGVPHITNE

-325 IHTLGAGGGSIA
+325 IHTMGAGGGSIA
-337 RVDDGGILHV
+337 RVDEGGILHV

-354 DPGPACYGR
+354 EPGPACYGK
-363 GGDRPTVTD
+363 GGVDPTVTD

-381 PANFLGGRAGLDPA
+381 ASNFLGGKASLDPA
-395 AAQRALDAHVATP
+395 AAEQSLAENVATP
-408 LHLSGVESAFGVYK
+408 LNLSNVESAYGVYK
-422 VVCTTMAEG
+422 VVCTTIAEG
-431 IRLMSVSRG
+431 IRLMSVQRG
-440 VDPRAFTIMGFGG
+440 VDPREFTIMGFGG
-453 ASGLHASEVARQ
+453 ASGLHAAEVARQ
-465 LQIEKVYIPSSAP
+465 LQVAKVYIPASAP

-489 IRYDYFRSHPVSLD
+489 IKYDFFRSYPVSLD
-503 RIDFTELRAIL
+503 RLDLNELRSIPD
-514 AELASEGRDKLL
+514 ELVAQGRDKL
-526 SQGVPASAIEIQ
+526 SAQGVADEAVEIL

-550 EVTVPVPALDQSD
+550 EVTVPLPDPTLPDS
-563 AEFFRQLTSNF
+563 EFVAQLTSNF
-574 HSRYEELY
+574 HRRYEELY
-582 SYAQQDQEVRLIT
+582 SYNQQDQEVRLVT
-595 LRITAVGKL
+595 LRVAAVGKL
-604 PRISQLDR
+604 PRIAQLDR
-612 TGDGSAEDG
+612 MGDGI
-621 SAAEPTGSR
+621 AASPVGSR
-630 RVYLGQW
+630 RVYLGEW
-637 HDAPTYAAGSLPP
+637 REAPTYTADSLPA
-650 GAEIDGPAVL
+650 GAEIAGPAIL
-660 ESEFTTVLV
+660 ESDFTTILV
-669 WPGDHATVDSMGGI
+669 WPGDYATVDSMGGI
-683 ALTVS
+683 ELRVNLETLPAAQ
-688 PDAAQPPPV
+688 DAA
-697 IPAQAGIQTP
+697 ADSADAGGQD
-707 VSSQAPA
+707 SSTH
-714 SAPVSLEPGDTAGLS
+714 D
-729 GDRPAD
+729 
-735 TSPIPSPVIPAQAGI
+735 
-750 QTPVSAGANGQE
+750 
-762 SGANDPITLAVV
+762 DPITLAVV

-834 AVRDYFGDDIHEGDL
+834 AVRDYFGEEISEGDL

-869 PIFHEGRLLFYGVN
+869 PIFYEGRLLFYGVN

-905 FQEGIRI
+905 YQEGIRI
-912 PPLKLYDRGVPRD
+912 PPLKLYDKGVPRT
-925 DLFRM
+925 DLLQM
-930 LSANVRQPENFLG
+930 LSANVRQSENFLG

-948 IGSVLLAE
+948 IGSVMLAAQRIESLLA
-956 ERVRDL
+956 D
-962 LAEYGPDRLV
+962 YGPDRLMA
-972 SVVSEILAAT
+972 VVAEILSAT

-997 YHGESFVD
+997 YYGESFVD
-1005 DDGFDSKLV
+1005 DDGFASKLV
-1014 PIRARVTIDG
+1014 PIRAKVTIAG
-1024 DSLTIDLSDS
+1024 DSMTIDLSES

-1067 NEGSMRPVRIVAPRG
+1067 NEGSMRPVQIIAPRG
-1082 LVVNANPPAAVCM
+1082 LVVNANPPAPVCM

-1114 AIPAAVTAGFSR
+1114 AIPSAVSAGFSR
-1126 RLRYAITGHD
+1126 RLRYAITGSD
-1136 PRTGRQFIWHFFLAR
+1136 PRTGRRFIWHFFLAR

-1157 EGIDGWSNVGEVN
+1157 DGFDGWSNVGEIN

-1183 EERFPFFIQRH
+1183 EERFPFFIERH
-1194 ELRPDSGGVGAWRGG
+1194 ELRPDSGGAGAWRGG

-1231 GIVVPPFGLFG
+1231 GVVVPPFGLFG
-1242 ADDGLPHHYKIVSN
+1242 AADGLPHHYKIVSN
-1256 GSERVLGSKEV
+1256 GTERVLGSKEV
-1267 GVLVKP
+1267 GVVVNP
-1273 GDHIICLSS
+1273 GDHIVCLSS
-1282 GGGGYGNP
+1282 GGGGFGQPENR
-1290 TDRPHDAATW
+1290 DEDAMKW
-1300 DLKNGYVTR
+1300 DLKNGYVTG

>member
-9 GGTFTDFVVAEDGA
+9 GGTFTDFVVAGEGGR
-23 HPRIFKTHTTPA
+23 PRFFKTQTTPD

-41 MNGLRE
+41 MTGLQE
-47 AASACGLSLDQF
+47 AAAAHGLSPDQ
-59 LSGTDLVI
+59 LLGDTDLVI

-77 VERKGATVGL
+77 VERKGARVGL
-87 VTTDG
+87 ITTDG

-105 DRYNLRMKMVEPL
+105 DRYNLRMTPAEPL
-118 AARYLRVGVPERV
+118 SARYLRVGVPERV
-131 RASGRVE
+131 RANGVVE
-138 RPLDEDALV
+138 RSLDEAALV
-147 ESLDYLV
+147 ENLEYLV
-154 AEGAEALAVC
+154 QEGAEALAVC
-164 YLFSYLNP
+164 FLFSYLNP
-172 AHEQRTAEIIRDRYP
+172 SHEQQAAEIIRRRFP
-187 DLYASLSHQVIP
+187 DTYTSLSHEVIP
-199 QIKEFDRLSTTVVN
+199 QIKEFDRLSTTVIN

-225 NLAQRFEAYPR
+225 RLNERFEAYSQ

-250 PIADSARMAVRAIL
+250 PIEDSSRMAVRAIL

-275 HIGQQ
+275 YIGQ
-280 LHEPRIIAF
+280 LLEEPKVIAL

-299 LIENGVPHIANE
+299 LIENGVPHITNE

-325 IHTLGAGGGSIA
+325 IHTMGAGGGSIA
-337 RVDDGGILHV
+337 RVDEGGILHV

-354 DPGPACYGR
+354 EPGPACYGK
-363 GGDRPTVTD
+363 GGVDPTVTD

-381 PANFLGGRAGLDPA
+381 ASNFLGGKASLDPA
-395 AAQRALDAHVATP
+395 AAEQSLAENVATP
-408 LHLSGVESAFGVYK
+408 LNLSNVESAYGVYK
-422 VVCTTMAEG
+422 VVCTTIAEG
-431 IRLMSVSRG
+431 IRLMSVQRG
-440 VDPRAFTIMGFGG
+440 VDPREFTIMGFGG
-453 ASGLHASEVARQ
+453 ASGLHAAEVARQ
-465 LQIEKVYIPSSAP
+465 LQVAKVYIPASAP

-489 IRYDYFRSHPVSLD
+489 IKYDFFRSYPVSLD
-503 RIDFTELRAIL
+503 RLDLNELRSIPD
-514 AELASEGRDKLL
+514 ELAAQGRDKL
-526 SQGVPASAIEIQ
+526 SAQGVADEAVEIL

-550 EVTVPVPALDQSD
+550 EVTVPLPDPTLPDSEFV
-563 AEFFRQLTSNF
+563 AELTANF
-574 HSRYEELY
+574 HRRYEELY
-582 SYAQQDQEVRLIT
+582 SYNQQDQEVRLVT
-595 LRITAVGKL
+595 LRVAAVGKL
-604 PRISQLDR
+604 PRIAQLDR
-612 TGDGSAEDG
+612 TGDGN
-621 SAAEPTGSR
+621 AASPVGSR
-630 RVYLGQW
+630 RVYLGEW
-637 HDAPTYAAGSLPP
+637 REAPTYTADSLPA
-650 GAEIDGPAVL
+650 GAEIAGPAIL
-660 ESEFTTVLV
+660 ESDFTTILV
-669 WPGDHATVDSMGGI
+669 WPGDYATVDSMGGI
-683 ALTVS
+683 ELRVNLETI
-688 PDAAQPPPV
+688 PAAQDAGADSADAGGQD
-697 IPAQAGIQTP
+697 IPAH
-707 VSSQAPA
+707 
-714 SAPVSLEPGDTAGLS
+714 D
-729 GDRPAD
+729 
-735 TSPIPSPVIPAQAGI
+735 
-750 QTPVSAGANGQE
+750 
-762 SGANDPITLAVV
+762 DPITLAVV

-834 AVRDYFGDDIHEGDL
+834 AVRDYFGEEISEGDL

-869 PIFHEGRLLFYGVN
+869 PIFYEGRLLFYGVN

-905 FQEGIRI
+905 YQEGIRI
-912 PPLKLYDRGVPRD
+912 PPLKLYDKGVPRT
-925 DLFRM
+925 DLLQM
-930 LSANVRQPENFLG
+930 LSANVRQSENFLG

-948 IGSVLLAE
+948 IGSVMLAAQRIESLLA
-956 ERVRDL
+956 D
-962 LAEYGPDRLV
+962 YGPDRLMA
-972 SVVSEILAAT
+972 VVAEILSAT

-997 YHGESFVD
+997 YYGESFVD
-1005 DDGFDSKLV
+1005 DDGFASKLV
-1014 PIRARVTIDG
+1014 PIRAKVTIAG
-1024 DSLTIDLSDS
+1024 DSMTIDLSES

-1067 NEGSMRPVRIVAPRG
+1067 NEGSMRPVQIIAPRG
-1082 LVVNANPPAAVCM
+1082 LVVNANPPAPVCM

-1114 AIPAAVTAGFSR
+1114 AIPSAVSAGFSR
-1126 RLRYAITGHD
+1126 RLRYAITGSD
-1136 PRTGRQFIWHFFLAR
+1136 PRTGRRFIWHFFLAR

-1157 EGIDGWSNVGEVN
+1157 DGFDGWSNIGEIN

-1183 EERFPFFIQRH
+1183 EERFPFFIERH
-1194 ELRPDSGGVGAWRGG
+1194 ELRPDSGGAGAWRGG

-1231 GIVVPPFGLFG
+1231 GVVVPPFGLFG

-1256 GSERVLGSKEV
+1256 GTERVLGSKEV
-1267 GVLVKP
+1267 GVVVNP
-1273 GDHIICLSS
+1273 GDHIVCLSS
-1282 GGGGYGNP
+1282 GGGGFGQPENR
-1290 TDRPHDAATW
+1290 DKDAMKW

>member
-9 GGTFTDFVVAEDGA
+9 GGTFTDFVVSGETGQ
-23 HPRIFKTHTTPA
+23 PRYFKTQTTPD
-35 DPSIGV
+35 DPSLGV
-41 MNGLRE
+41 MTGLQE
-47 AASACGLSLDQF
+47 AAAAYDLPLEQF
-59 LSGTDLVI
+59 LGNTDLVI

-87 VTTDG
+87 LTTDG

-105 DRYNLRMKMVEPL
+105 ERYNLRMTPVEPL
-118 AARYLRVGVPERV
+118 AARYLRVGVPERI

-138 RPLDEDALV
+138 VPLDEAALR
-147 ESLDYLV
+147 ERLDYLIQ
-154 AEGAEALAVC
+154 EGAEALAVC
-164 YLFSYLNP
+164 FLFSYLNP
-172 AHEQRTAEIIRDRYP
+172 AHERRAAEIIRSRFP
-187 DLYASLSHQVIP
+187 DVYASLSHEVIP
-199 QIKEFDRLSTTVVN
+199 QIKEFDRLSTTVIN
-213 SYVGPVFSRYLS
+213 SYVGPVFSRYLA
-225 NLAQRFEAYPR
+225 NLAERFAAYPQ
-236 LSDVLIMQSNGGVA
+236 LNDVLIMQSNGGVA
-250 PIADSARMAVRAIL
+250 PIDDSSRMAVRAIL

-275 HIGQQ
+275 YLGQ
-280 LHEPRIIAF
+280 LLEEPKIIAF

-354 DPGPACYGR
+354 DPGPAGYGK
-363 GGDRPTVTD
+363 GGVDPTVTD
-372 ASLVLGYLD
+372 ASLALGYLD
-381 PANFLGGRAGLDPA
+381 ASNFLGGRARLDTEA
-395 AAQRALDAHVATP
+395 AMQAIADNVGSPLNLSDAEA
-408 LHLSGVESAFGVYK
+408 AFGVYK
-422 VVCTTMAEG
+422 VVCTTIAEG
-431 IRLMSVSRG
+431 IRLMSVQRG
-440 VDPRAFTIMGFGG
+440 VDPREFTMMGFGG
-453 ASGLHASEVARQ
+453 ASGLHAAEVARQ
-465 LQIEKVYIPSSAP
+465 LQVGKVYIPASAP

-489 IRYDYFRSHPVSLD
+489 IKYDFFRSYPVSLD
-503 RIDFTELRAIL
+503 RLDLNELRAIL
-514 AELASEGRDKLL
+514 DELGTQGQEKLL
-526 SQGVPASAIEIQ
+526 EQGVAPDAVEIQ

-550 EVTVPVPALDQSD
+550 EVTVPLPDPTRPD
-563 AEFFRQLTSNF
+563 AEFVGLLTDNF
-574 HSRYEELY
+574 HQRYQELFSY
-582 SYAQQDQEVRLIT
+582 SQQDQEVRLVT
-595 LRITAVGKL
+595 LRVAAIGKL
-604 PRISQLDR
+604 PRIAQVDQPRDR
-612 TGDGSAEDG
+612 D
-621 SAAEPTGSR
+621 AASPVGSR
-630 RVYLGQW
+630 RVYIGEWL
-637 HDAPTYAAGSLPP
+637 DAPTYAADQLPA
-650 GAEIDGPAVL
+650 GAEIPGPAIL
-660 ESEFTTVLV
+660 ESEFTTILV
-669 WPGDHATVDSMGGI
+669 SPGDHARVDAMGGVQ
-683 ALTVS
+683 LTINLETDGHSVDGETGS
-688 PDAAQPPPV
+688 AA
-697 IPAQAGIQTP
+697 A
-707 VSSQAPA
+707 
-714 SAPVSLEPGDTAGLS
+714 
-729 GDRPAD
+729 
-735 TSPIPSPVIPAQAGI
+735 
-750 QTPVSAGANGQE
+750 
-762 SGANDPITLAVV
+762 DPITLAVV

-834 AVRDYFGDDIHEGDL
+834 AVRDYFGDDIHDGDL

-869 PIFHEGRLLFYGVN
+869 PVFHEGRLLFYGVN

-905 FQEGIRI
+905 FQEGLRI
-912 PPLKLYDRGVPRD
+912 PPLRLYDRGAPRN
-925 DLFRM
+925 DLLQM
-930 LSANVRQPENFLG
+930 MAANVRQSENFLG

-948 IGSVLLAE
+948 IGSVMLAA
-956 ERVRDL
+956 RRIGDL
-962 LAEYGPDRLV
+962 LSEYGTDRLMA
-972 SVVSEILAAT
+972 VVAEILNAT
-982 ERQVRQFISGWPDGV
+982 ERQVRQFVSGWPDGV

-1014 PIRARVTIDG
+1014 PIRAKVTIAG
-1024 DSLTIDLSDS
+1024 DSMTIDLSES

-1067 NEGSMRPVRIVAPRG
+1067 NEGSMRPVQIIAPRG
-1082 LVVNANPPAAVCM
+1082 LVVNANPPAPVCM

-1114 AIPAAVTAGFSR
+1114 AIPGAVSAGFSR
-1126 RLRYAITGHD
+1126 RLRYAITGKD

-1157 EGIDGWSNVGEVN
+1157 EGFDGWSNVGEIN

-1183 EERFPFFIQRH
+1183 EERFPLFVQRH
-1194 ELRPDSGGVGAWRGG
+1194 ELRPDSGGVGRWRGG

-1216 VYEGE
+1216 IYEGE

-1242 ADDGLPHHYKIVSN
+1242 ATDGLPHHYKIVAN
-1256 GSERVLGSKEV
+1256 DMDRVLGSKEV
-1267 GVLVKP
+1267 GVVVNP
-1273 GDHIICLSS
+1273 GDHIVCLSS
-1282 GGGGYGNP
+1282 GGGGYGSQE
-1290 TDRPHDAATW
+1290 DRDKDATAW
-1300 DLKNGYVTR
+1300 DLKNGYVTI

>member
-9 GGTFTDFVVAEDGA
+9 GGTFTDFVVAGEADQ
-23 HPRIFKTHTTPA
+23 PRFFKTQSTPD

-41 MNGLRE
+41 MAGLQE
-47 AASACGLSLDQF
+47 AAAAYGLSLERL
-59 LSGTDLVI
+59 LSDTDLVI

-105 DRYNLRMKMVEPL
+105 DRYNLRMTPVAPL
-118 AARYLRVGVPERV
+118 AARYLRVGVPERI
-131 RASGRVE
+131 RANGQVE
-138 RPLDEDALV
+138 RPLDLDALV
-147 ESLDYLV
+147 ESLEYLIR
-154 AEGAEALAVC
+154 EGAESLAVC
-164 YLFSYLNP
+164 FLFSYLNP
-172 AHEQRTAEIIRDRYP
+172 AHERQAWEAIRNRFP
-187 DLYASLSHQVIP
+187 DVYTSLSHEVIP
-199 QIKEFDRLSTTVVN
+199 QIKEFDRLSTTVIN

-225 NLAQRFEAYPR
+225 RLAERFAAYPR
-236 LSDVLIMQSNGGVA
+236 LKDVLIMQSNGGVA
-250 PIADSARMAVRAIL
+250 PIADSGRMAVRAIL

-275 HIGQQ
+275 YLGQ
-280 LHEPRIIAF
+280 LLDEPKIIAF

-299 LIENGVPHIANE
+299 LIENGVPHVANE

-337 RVDDGGILHV
+337 RVDEGGILHV

-354 DPGPACYGR
+354 DPGPACYGK
-363 GGDRPTVTD
+363 GGVNPTVTD
-372 ASLVLGYLD
+372 ASLALGYLD
-381 PANFLGGRAGLDPA
+381 AANFLGGRAALDSA
-395 AAQRALDAHVATP
+395 AAEQSLADNVGAP
-408 LHLSGVESAFGVYK
+408 LNLSNVESAYGVYK
-422 VVCTTMAEG
+422 VVCTTIAEG
-431 IRLMSVSRG
+431 IRLMSVQRG
-440 VDPRAFTIMGFGG
+440 VDPRDFTMMGFGG
-453 ASGLHASEVARQ
+453 ASGLHAAEVARQ
-465 LQIEKVYIPSSAP
+465 LQVEKVYIPASAP

-489 IRYDYFRSHPVSLD
+489 VKYDFFRSYPVSLD
-503 RIDFTELRAIL
+503 RLDLNELRSIL
-514 AELASEGRDKLL
+514 DELGAQGRDKLL
-526 SQGVPASAIEIQ
+526 DQGVSPEAVEIA

-550 EVTVPVPALDQSD
+550 EVTVPLPEPALPDV
-563 AEFFRQLTSNF
+563 EFVAQLTANF
-574 HSRYEELY
+574 HRRYQELY
-582 SYAQQDQEVRLIT
+582 SYSQQDQEVRLVT
-595 LRITAVGKL
+595 LRVAAVGKL
-604 PRISQLDR
+604 PRIAQLDR
-612 TGDGSAEDG
+612 TGDERTANPVGQ
-621 SAAEPTGSR
+621 R
-630 RVYLGQW
+630 RVYLGEW
-637 HDAPTYAAGSLPP
+637 RDAPTYAADALPA
-650 GAEIDGPAVL
+650 GTQIAGPAVL
-660 ESEFTTVLV
+660 ESDFTTILV
-669 WPGDHATVDSMGGI
+669 WPGDTATVDAMGGVE
-683 ALTVS
+683 LRVS
-688 PDAAQPPPV
+688 QGVQNGKPVTSAEAVAQ
-697 IPAQAGIQTP
+697 QTP
-707 VSSQAPA
+707 LDS
-714 SAPVSLEPGDTAGLS
+714 GLRRNDGS
-729 GDRPAD
+729 GE
-735 TSPIPSPVIPAQAGI
+735 G
-750 QTPVSAGANGQE
+750 NGNDG
-762 SGANDPITLAVV
+762 SDDPITLAVV

-834 AVRDYFGDDIHEGDL
+834 AVRDYFGEDIHDGDL

-869 PIFHEGRLLFYGVN
+869 PVFHDGRPLFYGVN

-905 FQEGIRI
+905 FQEGLRI
-912 PPLKLYDRGVPRD
+912 PPLKLYDRGVPRY
-925 DLFRM
+925 DLLQM
-930 LSANVRQPENFLG
+930 MSANVRQSENFLG

-948 IGSVLLAE
+948 IGSVMLAA
-956 ERVRDL
+956 RRIADL
-962 LAEYGPDRLV
+962 LAEYGPNRLMA
-972 SVVSEILAAT
+972 VVAEILNAT
-982 ERQVRQFISGWPDGV
+982 ERQVRRFIAGWPDGV

-1014 PIRARVTIDG
+1014 PIRARVTIAG
-1024 DSLTIDLSDS
+1024 DAMTIDLSES

-1067 NEGSMRPVRIVAPRG
+1067 NEGSMRPVQIIAPRG
-1082 LVVNANPPAAVCM
+1082 LVVNANPPAPVCM

-1114 AIPAAVTAGFSR
+1114 AIPGAVSAGFSR

-1136 PRTGRQFIWHFFLAR
+1136 PRTGRRFIWHFFLAR

-1157 EGIDGWSNVGEVN
+1157 AGCDGWSNVGEIN

-1194 ELRPDSGGVGAWRGG
+1194 ELRPDSGGVGQWRGG

-1221 GPALLNTAGD
+1221 GPARLNTAGD

-1242 ADDGLPHHYKIVSN
+1242 AADGLPHHYKIVSN
-1256 GSERVLGSKEV
+1256 GADRDLGSKEV
-1267 GVLVKP
+1267 GVVVNP
-1273 GDHIICLSS
+1273 GDHIVCLSS
-1282 GGGGYGNP
+1282 GGGGYGLAV
-1290 TDRPHDAATW
+1290 DRDKNAETW
-1300 DLKNGYVTR
+1300 DLRNGYVTG

>member
-9 GGTFTDFVVAEDGA
+9 GGTFTDFVVAEEGGQ
-23 HPRIFKTHTTPA
+23 PRFFKTQTTPD
-35 DPSIGV
+35 DPSVGV
-41 MNGLRE
+41 MNGLQE

-59 LSGTDLVI
+59 LGGTDLVI

-105 DRYNLRMKMVEPL
+105 DRYNLRMKMMEPL

-131 RASGRVE
+131 RASGAVE
-138 RPLDEDALV
+138 RPLDEAALV
-147 ESLDYLV
+147 ENLERLV
-154 AEGAEALAVC
+154 SEGAEALAVC
-164 YLFSYLNP
+164 FLFSYLNP
-172 AHEQRTAEIIRDRYP
+172 AHEQQAAEIIRSRFP
-187 DLYASLSHQVIP
+187 QLYTSLSHEVIP
-199 QIKEFDRLSTTVVN
+199 QIKEFDRLSTTVIN

-225 NLAQRFEAYPR
+225 RLAERFEAYPQME
-236 LSDVLIMQSNGGVA
+236 DVLIMQSNGGVA
-250 PIADSARMAVRAIL
+250 PIEDSKNMAVRAIL

-275 HIGQQ
+275 YIGQM
-280 LHEPRIIAF
+280 LGERKVIAF

-299 LIENGVPHIANE
+299 LIENGIPHIANE

-337 RVDDGGILHV
+337 RVDEGGILHV

-363 GGDRPTVTD
+363 GGERPTVTD
-372 ASLVLGYLD
+372 ASLALGYLD
-381 PANFLGGRAGLDPA
+381 PGNFLGGRASLDPA
-395 AAQRALDAHVATP
+395 AAERALAGHVGTP
-408 LHLSGVESAFGVYK
+408 LNLSGVESAYGVYK

-440 VDPRAFTIMGFGG
+440 VDPREFTMMGFGG

-465 LQIEKVYIPSSAP
+465 LQVERVYIPASAP

-489 IRYDYFRSHPVSLD
+489 IRYDYFRSYPVSLD
-503 RIDFTELRAIL
+503 RMDLNELRDIL
-514 AELASEGRDKLL
+514 AELGAEGRDKLL
-526 SQGVPASAIEIQ
+526 AQGVAAEAVEIQ

-550 EVTVPVPALDQSD
+550 EVTVPVPDTDLSD
-563 AEFFRQLTSNF
+563 AEFLEQLTANF
-574 HSRYEELY
+574 HGRYQELY

-595 LRITAVGKL
+595 LRVAAVGKL
-604 PRISQLDR
+604 PRINQMDR
-612 TGDGSAEDG
+612 AGDSVAV
-621 SAAEPTGSR
+621 SPAGSR
-630 RVYLGQW
+630 RVYMGEW
-637 HDAPTYAAGSLPP
+637 HDAATYASDCLPAGT
-650 GAEIDGPAVL
+650 EIAGPAIL

-683 ALTVS
+683 ELRVGREAATTDLVGVPLVGAHKGHPYGLDGKDS
-688 PDAAQPPPV
+688 PGHD
-697 IPAQAGIQTP
+697 
-707 VSSQAPA
+707 
-714 SAPVSLEPGDTAGLS
+714 
-729 GDRPAD
+729 
-735 TSPIPSPVIPAQAGI
+735 
-750 QTPVSAGANGQE
+750 
-762 SGANDPITLAVV
+762 DPITLAVV

-834 AVRDYFGDDIHEGDL
+834 AVLEYFGDDIHDGDL

-869 PIFHEGRLLFYGVN
+869 PVFHEGRLLFYGVN

-905 FQEGIRI
+905 FQEGLRI
-912 PPLKLYDRGVPRD
+912 PPLRLYDKGAPRH
-925 DLFRM
+925 DLLQM
-930 LSANVRQPENFLG
+930 MAANVRQPENFLG

-948 IGSVLLAE
+948 IGSVMLAARRIE
-956 ERVRDL
+956 SL
-962 LAEYGPDRLV
+962 LAEYGADRLMA
-972 SVVSEILAAT
+972 VVSEILAAT
-982 ERQVRQFISGWPDGV
+982 ERQVRQFISSWPDGV
-997 YHGESFVD
+997 YQGESFVD

-1014 PIRARVTIDG
+1014 PIRAKVTIDG
-1024 DSLTIDLSDS
+1024 DSMTIDLSDS

-1067 NEGSMRPVRIVAPRG
+1067 NEGSMRPVQIVAPRG
-1082 LVVNANPPAAVCM
+1082 LVVNANPPAPVCM

-1103 VVEAVFKALAP
+1103 VVEAVFKALST
-1114 AIPAAVTAGFSR
+1114 AIPGAVSAGFSR

-1157 EGIDGWSNVGEVN
+1157 EGVDGWSNVGEIN

-1183 EERFPFFIQRH
+1183 EERFPFFVERH

-1267 GVLVKP
+1267 GVVVNP
-1273 GDHIICLSS
+1273 GDHIVCLSS
-1282 GGGGYGNP
+1282 GGGGYGQP
-1290 TDRPHDAATW
+1290 EDRDRDAAAW
-1300 DLKNGYVTR
+1300 DMKNGYVTQ

>member
-9 GGTFTDFVVAEDGA
+9 GGTFTDFVVAGEEGQ
-23 HPRIFKTHTTPA
+23 PRFFKTQTTPD

-41 MNGLRE
+41 MTGLQE
-47 AASACGLSLDQF
+47 AAAAYGLSLDQ
-59 LSGTDLVI
+59 LLGDTDMVI

-77 VERKGATVGL
+77 VERKGARVGL

-105 DRYNLRMKMVEPL
+105 DRYNLRMKPVEPL
-118 AARYLRVGVPERV
+118 SARYLRVGVPERI
-131 RASGRVE
+131 RANGRVE

-147 ESLDYLV
+147 ESLEYLV
-154 AEGAEALAVC
+154 QEGAEALAVC
-164 YLFSYLNP
+164 FLFSYLNP
-172 AHEQRTAEIIRDRYP
+172 SHEQQAWEKIRSRFP
-187 DLYASLSHQVIP
+187 DMYTSLSHDVIP
-199 QIKEFDRLSTTVVN
+199 QIKEFDRLSTTVIN

-225 NLAQRFEAYPR
+225 HLEERFEAYPHLR
-236 LSDVLIMQSNGGVA
+236 DVLIMQSNGGVA
-250 PIADSARMAVRAIL
+250 PIADSSRMAVRAIL

-275 HIGQQ
+275 YLGQLLQ
-280 LHEPRIIAF
+280 EPRVIAF

-299 LIENGVPHIANE
+299 LVENGVPHITNE

-337 RVDDGGILHV
+337 RVDEGGILHV

-354 DPGPACYGR
+354 EPGPACYGK
-363 GGDRPTVTD
+363 GGERPTVTD

-381 PANFLGGRAGLDPA
+381 ASNFLGGRTTLDFA
-395 AAQRALDAHVATP
+395 AAEHALEENVGTP
-408 LHLSGVESAFGVYK
+408 LNLSNVESAYGVYK
-422 VVCTTMAEG
+422 VVCTTIAEG
-431 IRLMSVSRG
+431 IRLMSVQRG
-440 VDPRAFTIMGFGG
+440 VDPRQFTVMGFGG

-465 LQIEKVYIPSSAP
+465 LHVEKVYIPASAP

-489 IRYDYFRSHPVSLD
+489 IKYDFFRSYPVSLD
-503 RIDFTELRAIL
+503 RMDLNELRSIL
-514 AELASEGRDKLL
+514 DELGAQGREKL
-526 SQGVPASAIEIQ
+526 SAQGVAEEAAEIN

-550 EVTVPVPALDQSD
+550 EVTVALPDLALPD
-563 AEFFRQLTSNF
+563 LEFLARLTSNF
-574 HSRYEELY
+574 HQRYQELY
-582 SYAQQDQEVRLIT
+582 SYNQQDQEVRLVT
-595 LRITAVGKL
+595 LRAAAIGKL
-604 PRISQLDR
+604 PRIAQLDR
-612 TGDGSAEDG
+612 TRGNN
-621 SAAEPTGSR
+621 AASPVGSR
-630 RVYLGQW
+630 RVYLGEWQ
-637 HDAPTYAAGSLPP
+637 DAPTYAADSLPA
-650 GAEIDGPAVL
+650 GMEIAGPAIL
-660 ESEFTTVLV
+660 ESEFTTILV
-669 WPGDHATVDSMGGI
+669 CPGDHATVDSMGGVELRVGQGDVPT
-683 ALTVS
+683 LTLQQGEREQTRE
-688 PDAAQPPPV
+688 AAASSGGAEDQGN
-697 IPAQAGIQTP
+697 PAY
-707 VSSQAPA
+707 
-714 SAPVSLEPGDTAGLS
+714 D
-729 GDRPAD
+729 
-735 TSPIPSPVIPAQAGI
+735 
-750 QTPVSAGANGQE
+750 
-762 SGANDPITLAVV
+762 DPITLAVV
-774 EHRLESIA
+774 EHRLETIA

-801 RDFSTAILDGDCQL
+801 RDFSTAILDGACQL

-834 AVRDYFGDDIHEGDL
+834 AVRDYFAEDIHDGDL

-869 PIFHEGRLLFYGVN
+869 PVFHEGRLLFYGVN

-925 DLFRM
+925 DLLQM

-948 IGSVLLAE
+948 IGSVMLAAQRIESLLG
-956 ERVRDL
+956 D
-962 LAEYGPDRLV
+962 YGPDQLMT
-972 SVVSEILAAT
+972 VVAEILAAT

-997 YHGESFVD
+997 YRGESLVD

-1014 PIRARVTIDG
+1014 PIRAKVTIAG
-1024 DSLTIDLSDS
+1024 DSMTIDLSES

-1060 APMDVAR
+1060 APIDVAR
-1067 NEGSMRPVRIVAPRG
+1067 NEGSMRPVQIVAPRG
-1082 LVVNANPPAAVCM
+1082 LVVNANPPAPVCM

-1114 AIPAAVTAGFSR
+1114 AIPGAVSAGFSR
-1126 RLRYAITGHD
+1126 RLRYAITGFD
-1136 PRTGRQFIWHFFLAR
+1136 PRTGRKFIWHFFLAR

-1157 EGIDGWSNVGEVN
+1157 QGVDGWSNVGEIN

-1183 EERFPFFIQRH
+1183 EERFPFFVERH
-1194 ELRPDSGGVGAWRGG
+1194 ELRPDSGGLGAWRGG

-1231 GIVVPPFGLFG
+1231 GVVVAPFGLFG
-1242 ADDGLPHHYKIVSN
+1242 ATDGLPHHYTIVAN
-1256 GSERVLGSKEV
+1256 GTERVLRSKEV
-1267 GVLVKP
+1267 GVVVHP
-1273 GDHIICLSS
+1273 GDHIVCLSS
-1282 GGGGYGNP
+1282 GGGGYGEP
-1290 TDRPHDAATW
+1290 EARDKDAATW
-1300 DLKNGYVTR
+1300 DLKNGYVTT

>member
-9 GGTFTDFVVAEDGA
+9 GGTFTDFVVALAGRSARGLDPKGGQ
-23 HPRIFKTHTTPA
+23 PRFFKTQTTPD

-41 MNGLRE
+41 MNGLQE
-47 AASACGLSLDQF
+47 AAAAYGQSLDQF
-59 LSGTDLVI
+59 LGNTDLVI

-87 VTTDG
+87 ITTDG

-131 RASGRVE
+131 RASGAVE
-138 RPLDEDALV
+138 RPLDEAALI
-147 ESLDYLV
+147 ENLEYL
-154 AEGAEALAVC
+154 AREGAEALAVC
-164 YLFSYLNP
+164 FLFSYLNP
-172 AHEQRTAEIIRDRYP
+172 AHEQRAAEIIRERFPEVYT
-187 DLYASLSHQVIP
+187 SLSHEVIP
-199 QIKEFDRLSTTVVN
+199 QIKEFDRLSTTVIN

-225 NLAQRFEAYPR
+225 HLGERFEAYPQ
-236 LSDVLIMQSNGGVA
+236 LKDVLIMQSNGGVA
-250 PIADSARMAVRAIL
+250 PIEDSKDMAVRAIL

-275 HIGQQ
+275 YIGQ
-280 LHEPRIIAF
+280 LLDERKVIAF

-299 LIENGVPHIANE
+299 LIENGTPHITNE

-337 RVDDGGILHV
+337 RVDEGGILHV

-363 GGDRPTVTD
+363 GGVRPTVTD
-372 ASLVLGYLD
+372 ASLALGYLD
-381 PANFLGGRAGLDPA
+381 ADNFLGGRTGLDPA
-395 AAQRALDAHVATP
+395 AAERALTDEVGTP
-408 LHLSGVESAFGVYK
+408 LGLSDVEAAYGVYK
-422 VVCTTMAEG
+422 VVCTTIAEG
-431 IRLMSVSRG
+431 IRLMSVQRG
-440 VDPRAFTIMGFGG
+440 VDPRDFTIMGFGG

-465 LQIEKVYIPSSAP
+465 LQVGKVYIPASAP

-489 IRYDYFRSHPVSLD
+489 IKYDFFRSYPVSLD
-503 RIDFTELRAIL
+503 RMDLNELRSIL
-514 AELASEGRDKLL
+514 DELGAQGRDKL
-526 SQGVPASAIEIQ
+526 SAQGASDEAVEIQ

-550 EVTVPVPALDQSD
+550 EVTVPLPDTALPDS
-563 AEFFRQLTSNF
+563 EFIAQLTANF
-574 HSRYEELY
+574 HRRYEELY
-582 SYAQQDQEVRLIT
+582 SYNQQEQEVRLVT
-595 LRITAVGKL
+595 LRTAAVGKL
-604 PRISQLDR
+604 PRIAQLDL
-612 TGDGSAEDG
+612 TGNET
-621 SAAEPTGSR
+621 AATATGSR
-630 RVYLGQW
+630 RVYLGEW
-637 HDAPTYAAGSLPP
+637 RDAPTYAADSLPA
-650 GAEIDGPAVL
+650 GTEISGPAVL
-660 ESEFTTVLV
+660 ESEFTTILV
-669 WPGDHATVDSMGGI
+669 WPGDHVTVDAMGGVE
-683 ALTVS
+683 LRVGLE
-688 PDAAQPPPV
+688 AAATDLVGAPL
-697 IPAQAGIQTP
+697 AGGFDDKDG
-707 VSSQAPA
+707 SA
-714 SAPVSLEPGDTAGLS
+714 SD
-729 GDRPAD
+729 
-735 TSPIPSPVIPAQAGI
+735 
-750 QTPVSAGANGQE
+750 
-762 SGANDPITLAVV
+762 DPITLAVV

-801 RDFSTAILDGDCQL
+801 RDFSTAILDDECQL

-834 AVRDYFGDDIHEGDL
+834 AVRDYFGDDIHDGDL

-869 PIFHEGRLLFYGVN
+869 PVFHEGRLLFYGVN

-905 FQEGIRI
+905 FQEGLRL
-912 PPLKLYDRGVPRD
+912 PPLRIYDRGVPRND
-925 DLFRM
+925 VLQM
-930 LSANVRQPENFLG
+930 MAANVRQSENFLG

-948 IGSVLLAE
+948 IGSVMLAA
-956 ERVRDL
+956 RRIDDL
-962 LAEYGPDRLV
+962 LAEYGADRLM

-982 ERQVRQFISGWPDGV
+982 ERQVRQFVAGWPDGV

-1014 PIRARVTIDG
+1014 PIRAKVTIAG
-1024 DSLTIDLSDS
+1024 DSMTIDLSES

-1067 NEGSMRPVRIVAPRG
+1067 NEGSMRPVQIVAPRG
-1082 LVVNANPPAAVCM
+1082 LVVNANPPAPVCM

-1114 AIPAAVTAGFSR
+1114 AIPAAVSAGFSR

-1157 EGIDGWSNVGEVN
+1157 EGVDGWSNVGEIN

-1183 EERFPFFIQRH
+1183 EERFPFFVKRH

-1267 GVLVKP
+1267 GVVVNP
-1273 GDHIICLSS
+1273 GDHIVCLSS
-1282 GGGGYGNP
+1282 GGGGYGQP
-1290 TDRPHDAATW
+1290 EQRDRDAAAW
-1300 DLKNGYVTR
+1300 DLKNGYVTS

>member
-9 GGTFTDFVVAEDGA
+9 GGTFTDFVVAGEEGQ
-23 HPRIFKTHTTPA
+23 PRFFKTQSTPD

-41 MNGLRE
+41 MTGLQE
-47 AASACGLSLDQF
+47 AAAAYGLSLDE
-59 LSGTDLVI
+59 LLGDTDLVI

-77 VERKGATVGL
+77 VERKGARVGL
-87 VTTDG
+87 ITTDG

-105 DRYNLRMKMVEPL
+105 DRYNLRMTPAEPL

-131 RASGRVE
+131 RANGLVE
-138 RPLDEDALV
+138 RPLDEAALV
-147 ESLDYLV
+147 ENLEYLV
-154 AEGAEALAVC
+154 QEGAEALAVC
-164 YLFSYLNP
+164 FLFSYLNP
-172 AHEQRTAEIIRDRYP
+172 SHEQQAWENIRRRFPNMYT
-187 DLYASLSHQVIP
+187 SLSHEVIP
-199 QIKEFDRLSTTVVN
+199 QIKEFDRLSTTVIN
-213 SYVGPVFSRYLS
+213 SYVGPVFSRYLAR
-225 NLAQRFEAYPR
+225 LGERFEAYPQLR
-236 LSDVLIMQSNGGVA
+236 DVLIMQSNGGVA
-250 PIADSARMAVRAIL
+250 PINDSSRMAVRAIL

-275 HIGQQ
+275 YLGQ
-280 LHEPRIIAF
+280 LLDEPKVIAF

-299 LIENGVPHIANE
+299 LIENGVPHITNE

-337 RVDDGGILHV
+337 RVDEGGILHV

-354 DPGPACYGR
+354 EPGPACYGK
-363 GGDRPTVTD
+363 GGVDPTVTD

-381 PANFLGGRAGLDPA
+381 AANFLGGKASLDPA
-395 AAQRALDAHVATP
+395 AAAQSLAENVGTP
-408 LHLSGVESAFGVYK
+408 LNLSNVESAFGVYK
-422 VVCTTMAEG
+422 VVCTTIAEG
-431 IRLMSVSRG
+431 IRLMSVQRG
-440 VDPRAFTIMGFGG
+440 VDPREFTIMGFGG
-453 ASGLHASEVARQ
+453 ASGLHAAEVARQ
-465 LQIEKVYIPSSAP
+465 LQVEKVYIPASAP

-489 IRYDYFRSHPVSLD
+489 IKYDFFRSHPVSLD
-503 RIDFTELRAIL
+503 RLDLGELRSIL
-514 AELASEGRDKLL
+514 DELGSQGRDKLL
-526 SQGVPASAIEIQ
+526 DQGVAPEAVEIN

-550 EVTVPVPALDQSD
+550 EVTVPLPDPTLPD
-563 AEFFRQLTSNF
+563 AELVARLTSNF
-574 HSRYEELY
+574 HQRYQELY
-582 SYAQQDQEVRLIT
+582 SYNQQDQEVRLVT
-595 LRITAVGKL
+595 LRAAAVGKL
-604 PRISQLDR
+604 PRIAQLDQ
-612 TGDGSAEDG
+612 TGRETTASPVGV
-621 SAAEPTGSR
+621 R
-630 RVYLGQW
+630 RVYLGEW
-637 HDAPTYAAGSLPP
+637 VEAETYAADYLPA
-650 GAEIDGPAVL
+650 GAEIAGPAIL
-660 ESEFTTVLV
+660 ESDFTTILV
-669 WPGDHATVDSMGGI
+669 WPGDTATVDAMGGVE
-683 ALTVS
+683 LRVS
-688 PDAAQPPPV
+688 QETS
-697 IPAQAGIQTP
+697 QTM
-707 VSSQAPA
+707 QDAPA
-714 SAPVSLEPGDTAGLS
+714 GSAEAEDADSLAYD
-729 GDRPAD
+729 
-735 TSPIPSPVIPAQAGI
+735 
-750 QTPVSAGANGQE
+750 
-762 SGANDPITLAVV
+762 DPITLAVV

-834 AVRDYFGDDIHEGDL
+834 AVRDYFEEDIHDGDL

-869 PIFHEGRLLFYGVN
+869 PVFHEGRPLFYGVN

-905 FQEGIRI
+905 FQEGLRI
-912 PPLKLYDRGVPRD
+912 PPLKLYDKRRPPRN
-925 DLFRM
+925 DLLQM
-930 LSANVRQPENFLG
+930 MSANVRQPENFLG

-948 IGSVLLAE
+948 IGSVMLAARRIE
-956 ERVRDL
+956 DL
-962 LAEYGPDRLV
+962 LAEYGPDRLMG
-972 SVVSEILAAT
+972 VVAEILAAT

-997 YHGESFVD
+997 YHGESLVD

-1014 PIRARVTIDG
+1014 PIRAKVTIAG
-1024 DSLTIDLSDS
+1024 DAMTIDLSES

-1067 NEGSMRPVRIVAPRG
+1067 NEGSMRPVQIIAPRG
-1082 LVVNANPPAAVCM
+1082 LVVNANPPAPVCM

-1114 AIPAAVTAGFSR
+1114 AIPGAVSAGFSR
-1126 RLRYAITGHD
+1126 RLRYAITGMD
-1136 PRTGRQFIWHFFLAR
+1136 PRTGRRFIWHFFLAR

-1157 EGIDGWSNVGEVN
+1157 EGCDGWSNVGEIN

-1183 EERFPFFIQRH
+1183 EERFPFFIERH

-1221 GPALLNTAGD
+1221 GPARLNTAGD

-1242 ADDGLPHHYKIVSN
+1242 ATDGLPHHYKIVSN
-1256 GSERVLGSKEV
+1256 GTERVLGSKEV
-1267 GVLVKP
+1267 GVVVNP

-1282 GGGGYGNP
+1282 GGGGYGEP
-1290 TDRPHDAATW
+1290 EERDREVVTW
-1300 DLKNGYVTR
+1300 DLKNGYVTTEPVRPESRI